1 MLSIEKLEEYG
12 ADVKTGLDR
21 CMNSE
26 DFYFRMI
33 GMLLKEDCFNRLEEA
48 IAQNDLDA
56 AFEAAHALKG
66 VSGNL
71 SLTPLYK
78 DAEEIT
84 ELLRSRTQMDY
95 TDLLERIRNQKAAI
109 RTRAE
114 DGIFISVI
122 SERKYAKK
130 QR

>member
-84 ELLRSRTQMDY
+84 ELLRSRTEMDY
-95 TDLLERIRNQKAAI
+95 TDLLERIRNQKEAI
-109 RTRAE
+109 RKMVE
-114 DGIFISVI
+114 D
-122 SERKYAKK
+122 
-130 QR
+130 

>member
-1 MLSIEKLEEYG
+1 MLSIERLEEYG
-12 ADVKTGLDR
+12 ADVKTGLER

-33 GMLLKEDCFNRLEEA
+33 SMFPNEDCFNRLEEA
-48 IAQNDLDA
+48 IGKNDLDA

-66 VSGNL
+66 VAGNL

-95 TDLLERIRNQKAAI
+95 SELLEKIRNHRETI
-109 RTRAE
+109 REMVE
-114 DGIFISVI
+114 D
-122 SERKYAKK
+122 
-130 QR
+130 